1 MNNGPCPGSA
11 CIRWRS
17 PFLTFNPPRLKK
29 GSGGD
34 DFHFFKTLRPAAGAT
49 AQGASALGRPPSTA
63 LISFSFAFRL
73 GPPVARL
80 GKDGGGKGRKGR
92 RKTEARGLTLHQ
104 NSLICSPVYGNMS
117 LSNSAINKDNIYK
130 RACQTPSGL
139 SSAP

>member
-1 MNNGPCPGSA
+1 MALVA
-11 CIRWRS
+11 CIRCRS

-29 GSGGD
+29 NGSAGD
-34 DFHFFKTLRPAAGAT
+34 DFHFSKPASSGSSNSPACFRVET
-49 AQGASALGRPPSTA
+49 DASAA
-63 LISFSFAFRL
+63 LISFRL
-73 GPPVARL
+73 GPSGGETRKRGGRGR
-80 GKDGGGKGRKGR
+80 GKVER

-104 NSLICSPVYGNMS
+104 NSPICSPVYGNMS